1 MKTISQWKWWIGSIS
16 GGSIRFRFSSSFW
29 THLIMKWKLNVTFW
43 LPQYFEKWFILCSA
57 ILKAYLDL
65 HCVLACQ
72 VYTYFPCFL
81 LVGFLFLVAIH
92 HTICQIKITNCFT
105 MINNNNIKTVKTL
118 IRYSL
123 QILGKCNTSNQ
134 ENNINIY
141 WLICLWCNY
150 SGFVNYF
157 VFCIVFVMTTTP
169 GSQLRSES

>member
-1 MKTISQWKWWIGSIS
+1 MEIKCHFLTASIFWEVIHTLFTNLERVFGIWI
-16 GGSIRFRFSSSFW
+16 FTVFW
-29 THLIMKWKLNVTFW
+29 PAKCKLI
-43 LPQYFEKWFILCSA
+43 
-57 ILKAYLDL
+57 
-65 HCVLACQ
+65 
-72 VYTYFPCFL
+72 FPVL

-157 VFCIVFVMTTTP
+157 VFCIVFVMTATH
-169 GSQLRSES
+169 GSQLRSESWRESNQPFLQLVFPVNMMKN

>member
-1 MKTISQWKWWIGSIS
+1 MSLFDCLNILRSDSYFVHQSWKGIWI
-16 GGSIRFRFSSSFW
+16 FTVFW
-29 THLIMKWKLNVTFW
+29 PAKCILI
-43 LPQYFEKWFILCSA
+43 
-57 ILKAYLDL
+57 
-65 HCVLACQ
+65 
-72 VYTYFPCFL
+72 FPVL

-134 ENNINIY
+134 ENKINIY

-157 VFCIVFVMTTTP
+157 VFCIVFVMTAIHW
-169 GSQLRSES
+169 SQLRSESWRESNQPFLQLVFPVNMMKN